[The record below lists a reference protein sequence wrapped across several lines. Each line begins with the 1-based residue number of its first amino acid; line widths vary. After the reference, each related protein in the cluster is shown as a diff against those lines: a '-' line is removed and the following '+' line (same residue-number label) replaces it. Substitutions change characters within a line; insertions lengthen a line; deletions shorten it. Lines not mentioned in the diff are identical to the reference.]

1 MILITIDNN
10 KDAFRIRMNK
20 SRTRV
25 LGKSWLDGR
34 SRGRSFFGRLL
45 NLFGVR

>member
-25 LGKSWLDGR
+25 LGKGWIDR
-34 SRGRSFFGRLL
+34 RFHGRSFFSRLS

>member
-25 LGKSWLDGR
+25 LGKNHFWGSPTKSGVLGK
-34 SRGRSFFGRLL
+34 LAK
-45 NLFGVR
+45 LFGIR

>member
-10 KDAFRIRMNK
+10 KDAFRVRMNR

-25 LGKSWLDGR
+25 FGKNWFNDK

-45 NLFGVR
+45 NLFGIR

>member
-34 SRGRSFFGRLL
+34 SRGKSVFGKLL
-45 NLFGVR
+45 NLFGIR

>member
-25 LGKSWLDGR
+25 LGKNHFWGSPSGR
-34 SRGRSFFGRLL
+34 GFFGKLVR
-45 NLFGVR
+45 LFGVR